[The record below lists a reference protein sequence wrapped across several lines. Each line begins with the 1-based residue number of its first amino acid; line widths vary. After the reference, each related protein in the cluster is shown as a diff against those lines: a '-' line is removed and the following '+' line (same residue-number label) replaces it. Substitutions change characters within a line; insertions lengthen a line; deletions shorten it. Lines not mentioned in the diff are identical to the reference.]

1 MRAKDFAF
9 GFCAA
14 IAGRALIPKLLL
26 LKFGRDVKRLNEGDY
41 SGLLAAYSE
50 DFVLHFNEGDHR
62 WSGDWIGKAG
72 MERLSASSRT
82 SPPPA
87 SRARSDRSR
96 SAARHGP

>member
-1 MRAKDFAF
+1 MRGKDFAF

-50 DFVLHFNEGDHR
+50 DFVLEDYV
-62 WSGDWIGKAG
+62 
-72 MERLSASSRT
+72 
-82 SPPPA
+82 
-87 SRARSDRSR
+87 ARIYAPTRPSV
-96 SAARHGP
+96 